1 MKIYRIHYTLNGDT
15 AAADMTAPNIQ
26 TALQDLSRRIKRK
39 YRGMFLYQVTK
50 WELLS

>member
-1 MKIYRIHYTLNGDT
+1 MNTYRIHYTLNGNTATADT
-15 AAADMTAPNIQ
+15 TAPNIQ

-39 YRGMFLYQVTK
+39 YRGIFFYQVTK